1 MECEDF
7 KLGRSSIS
15 TVKILDT
22 TPNTMSAWFSVR
34 IETMPRK
41 QESVLLVC
49 ISTTILFYNLIGFET
64 QWPAVQV
71 GQEAKVIWNRK
82 NILKELLSELITMPI
97 FLMIVIKM
105 MTDMMVTVAIW
116 PKWPVLVCK
125 IQFELFLM
133 IWEIQ
138 IFEDREEVMRKR
150 CDGAFGACNDI

>member
-1 MECEDF
+1 
-7 KLGRSSIS
+7 
-15 TVKILDT
+15 
-22 TPNTMSAWFSVR
+22 
-34 IETMPRK
+34 MPRK

-105 MTDMMVTVAIW
+105 MTDMMVTVAI
-116 PKWPVLVCK
+116 
-125 IQFELFLM
+125 
-133 IWEIQ
+133 
-138 IFEDREEVMRKR
+138 
-150 CDGAFGACNDI
+150 